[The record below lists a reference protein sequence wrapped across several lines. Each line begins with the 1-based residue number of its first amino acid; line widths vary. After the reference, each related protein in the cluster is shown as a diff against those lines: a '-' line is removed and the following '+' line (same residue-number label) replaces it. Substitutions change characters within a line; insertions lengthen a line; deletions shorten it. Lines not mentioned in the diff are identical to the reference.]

1 MWKPS
6 VIIGNPINTCAVK
19 ILLHHRLHP
28 AVNKHFFCHHFLS
41 LSLCVQGRSYFVQD
55 YTSAA
60 LHPQSL
66 WQSPV
71 FRDLIT
77 LHPVK
82 QPENLYAVHHYYE
95 VARARK
101 LQKELQDIES
111 GVNYICE
118 KIPEGLSP
126 PWQIMPSCS
135 VQLCSG
141 GWTKV
146 GVATYST
153 PFTVATKL
161 PKLHNP
167 PSIYEL
173 APWDHF
179 STSTSHSVAG
189 FTPEHGLYSSF
200 QSEIAGVVGLIE
212 HHVNSAPGTTELR
225 PVEVIQGYTR
235 FSEDIGRE
243 YILDLMFVE
252 ADDETSVLNKRF
264 RLIRPLSPDITM
276 VTEPNP
282 SSETTVNIILPVSQA
297 DKTFTGFM
305 EWYFRTT
312 LHRVETNVHL
322 ILCVV
327 GDTQTLFTVQTM
339 VANLTKLQPSS
350 RTTILSGTP
359 NLSPTGALELGVS
372 VLTSTDLVFLADTRV
387 RIRPFFF
394 NSCRFNTLPASR
406 VYFPVPYVMFE
417 EPEGYP
423 GPGRWG
429 FYSVSSVCIYKSDF
443 LKFSDS
449 PKSLFQRVSASQLEL
464 FQAPDP
470 GLIRVSRAVKDCRNS
485 TSDDAEWEEYCGDYT
500 RVTQFES
507 GTVDYLYE
515 HDQAAHKSLSFAE
528 LSL

>member
-1 MWKPS
+1 M
-6 VIIGNPINTCAVK
+6 
-19 ILLHHRLHP
+19 
-28 AVNKHFFCHHFLS
+28 
-41 LSLCVQGRSYFVQD
+41 VQGRSYFIQD

-77 LHPVK
+77 LHPIK

-95 VARARK
+95 VARAGK
-101 LQKELQDIES
+101 LQKQLQEIEEGIKS
-111 GVNYICE
+111 ICE
-118 KIPEGLSP
+118 NIPEGLAP
-126 PWQIMPSCS
+126 PWQLMPSCS

-141 GWTKV
+141 GWTRV

-161 PKLHNP
+161 PKLYNP
-167 PSIYEL
+167 PSLYEL
-173 APWDHF
+173 VPWEHF
-179 STSTSHSVAG
+179 STSTIHSIAG
-189 FTPEHGLYSSF
+189 LSPEHGLYSSL

-212 HHVNSAPGTTELR
+212 QHVNSDPGTTELR

-235 FSEDIGRE
+235 FSEDVGRE

-276 VTEPNP
+276 VSEPTP
-282 SSETTVNIILPVSQA
+282 SSEAIVNIILPVSEA
-297 DKTFTGFM
+297 DRTFTNFI
-305 EWYFRTT
+305 EWYFRTS
-312 LHRVETNVHL
+312 LHSTEPNVHL

-327 GDTQTLFTVQTM
+327 GDTQALFTVQTM
-339 VANLTKLQPSS
+339 VANLTKFQPRS

-359 NLSPTGALELGVS
+359 HLSPTGSLELGVS
-372 VLTSTDLVFLADTRV
+372 VLTNTDLVFLADTSL
-387 RIRPFFF
+387 RIRSFFF
-394 NSCRFNTLPASR
+394 DSCRANALPGGR

-417 EPEGYP
+417 EPRGYP

-429 FYSVSSVCIYKSDF
+429 FYSISSVCIYKSDF
-443 LKFSDS
+443 LRLSDS
-449 PKSLFQRVSASQLEL
+449 PKGLFQRASGSNLEL

-470 GLIRVSRAVKDCRNS
+470 GLIRVGTAEDCES
-485 TSDDAEWEEYCGDYT
+485 SQDDAEREEYCNDHSI
-500 RVTQFES
+500 VTQFEA
-507 GTVDYLYE
+507 GTIDYLYQ
-515 HDQAAHKSLSFAE
+515 HDKVVHKSLSFAD